1 MNIAE
6 SISIA
11 VDAVRAHKLRSS
23 LTLLSIG
30 IGVFAIISSSG
41 ITGTLAQAVSTQL
54 ADLGENSFLIQ
65 RTPTLQ
71 FGHNWRKY
79 ARRKNI
85 TPDLARQF
93 RERMTNTQLITIS
106 NTAPGY
112 TIKAGL
118 ESTNPDVSLI
128 GIDELYFS
136 VNAAGISEGRG
147 FTDQDVAIGT
157 RVAIV
162 GEDVVKALFGDSDAM
177 GKRITIKNQEFTVV
191 GILEKKGGVLGQSQ
205 DNRVL
210 IPISVFTTYYT
221 WFWDTSVDISVKAD
235 SKEALEATVDEAIGI
250 MRVLRGVKPWDEN
263 DFELDTNEALSSQFA
278 NLGGAIAAVAWISGL
293 GALLAAGIGIMNM
306 MLVSVKERTR
316 EIGVRKALG
325 ARKRWIV
332 RQFLI
337 ESITLCQL
345 GGLTGVVSGLGLSYI
360 LALLIRSGT
369 MPSLQFVWPW
379 GAVVFSVVACT
390 LIGVGFGLYPAWRAA
405 QLDPIEALR
414 YE

>member
-1 MNIAE
+1 MNIFE
-6 SISIA
+6 SITIA
-11 VDAVRAHKLRSS
+11 VDAVRAHKLRSG

-30 IGVFAIISSSG
+30 IGVFAIIASSG
-41 ITGTLAQAVSTQL
+41 ITGTLANALSTQL

-65 RTPTLQ
+65 RTPSIQ

-79 ARRKNI
+79 QKRKNI
-85 TPDLARQF
+85 TPDIARQL
-93 RERMTNTQLITIS
+93 RERMMHTQLITVS

-118 ESTNPDVSLI
+118 MSTNPDVSLI
-128 GIDELYFS
+128 GIDDLYFT
-136 VNAAGISEGRG
+136 VNAVNIGNGRG
-147 FTDQDVAIGT
+147 FTEQDILLSA
-157 RVAIV
+157 RVAIL
-162 GEDVVKALFGDSDAM
+162 GLDVVNALFPSGEAL
-177 GKRITIKNQEFTVV
+177 GKQVTIKNQQFTVV
-191 GILEKKGGVLGQSQ
+191 GVLEKKGGVLGQSQ
-205 DNRVL
+205 DNRTL

-221 WFWDTSVDISVKAD
+221 WFWDTSVDISVKATGRD
-235 SKEALEATVDEAIGI
+235 ALEATVDEAIGI
-250 MRVLRGVKPWDEN
+250 MRTVRGVKPWEEN
-263 DFELDTNEALSSQFA
+263 DFELDTNEALSSQFS

-316 EIGVRKALG
+316 EIGIRKALG

-345 GGLTGVVSGLGLSYI
+345 GGLTGVVSGLGLSYS
-360 LALLIRSGT
+360 LALLVRSST
-369 MPSLQFVWPW
+369 MPSLEFAWPW
-379 GAVVFSVVACT
+379 GAIVFSVFACT